1 MLGKSHKQ
9 TVSNVFMLLKSSQQ
23 IGSQGQEF
31 LPVQNQPT
39 WRKKG
44 REEEGEWGGEDDE
57 S

>member
-9 TVSNVFMLLKSSQQ
+9 TVSNVFMLLKSPQQ

-44 REEEGEWGGEDDE
+44 REEEGEAGGEDDE